1 MEFLSCDGSE
11 DEYRLQKTIR
21 DWVHT
26 GAWTFA
32 FGKNID
38 KKVRGVRNFPGMLWR
53 WVTGIDSVYK
63 LNESLSG
70 RGSSADTVVK

>member
-1 MEFLSCDGSE
+1 MEVKMNTAYKKLSE
-11 DEYRLQKTIR
+11 TV
-21 DWVHT
+21 VHT

-53 WVTGIDSVYK
+53 
-63 LNESLSG
+63 
-70 RGSSADTVVK
+70 

>member
-1 MEFLSCDGSE
+1 MEVKINTAYKKLSE
-11 DEYRLQKTIR
+11 TV
-21 DWVHT
+21 VHT

-38 KKVRGVRNFPGMLWR
+38 KKSQR

-70 RGSSADTVVK
+70 RGSSADTVAKVATI

>member
-1 MEFLSCDGSE
+1 MEVKMNTAYKKLSE
-11 DEYRLQKTIR
+11 TV
-21 DWVHT
+21 VHT

-53 WVTGIDSVYK
+53 WVSGIDSVYK

-70 RGSSADTVVK
+70 RGSSADTVVKVATI